1 MENLQKIVHK
11 AFQTQDADTAYDIT
25 EKAVRELV
33 KRGHD
38 RKEIVSVLNIFYEQY
53 LTEGKD
59 EIAEYIIGI
68 MDALSG
74 WGNPKYFI

>member
-1 MENLQKIVHK
+1 MENLQKIVHE

-33 KRGHD
+33 KSGHD
-38 RKEIVSVLNIFYEQY
+38 RKEIVSVLNIFYEQF

>member
-1 MENLQKIVHK
+1 MRNLQKIVHK

-33 KRGHD
+33 KNGHD
-38 RKEIVSVLNIFYEQY
+38 RKEIVSILNIFYEQY
-53 LTEGKD
+53 SDEGNDKA
-59 EIAEYIIGI
+59 AENIISI

-74 WGNPKYFI
+74 WGNPNFFI